1 VDGNDVVAVY
11 RVASE
16 AIAHARKG
24 HGPTLIDCRLSIPAD
39 PLQNMRNYL
48 IGKGLDARALAD

>member
-16 AIAHARKG
+16 AIAHARNG
-24 HGPTLIDCRLSIPAD
+24 HGPTVIDCRLSGPGD
-39 PLQNMRNYL
+39 PIENMLRYL
-48 IGKGLDARALAD
+48 IGKGLDPGQIAG